1 MPVKT
6 VKMSS
11 GHQVYLPDE
20 ILEEAQVKEGQ
31 SFVVRVRENTIELI
45 PAELAERA
53 MDAGLAN
60 LRGASMEKLNEAW
73 DDPEDEAWDDA

>member
-1 MPVKT
+1 MSVKT

-31 SFVVRVRENTIELI
+31 SFVVRVRDQTIELI

-53 MDAGLAN
+53 MDAGLEN
-60 LRGASMEKLNEAW
+60 LKRASMDQLTEEW
-73 DDPEDEAWDDA
+73 DNAEDEAWDEA